1 MGLMD
6 ILQQYAARP
15 TSTEQD
21 FDEVATQV
29 PQEVLGDGVAQ
40 AFRSDQTPPFGNM
53 VGQLF
58 GQGNPQLRAGLI
70 GQLLR
75 AVGPA
80 LLSKVAGGALGRF
93 SQQNGAAAE
102 VKPED
107 ITDISADQV
116 REIAE
121 EAEKRDP
128 SILDKVGGMAAKHP
142 EALKILGGAALAIAL
157 GRVAQNMKR

>member
-6 ILQQYAARP
+6 ILQQYSARP

-29 PQEVLGDGVAQ
+29 PQQVLGDGVAH
-40 AFRSDQTPPFGNM
+40 AFRSDQTPPFGSM

-58 GQGNPQLRAGLI
+58 GQGNSQLRAGLI

-75 AVGPA
+75 AVGPT
-80 LLSKVAGGALGRF
+80 LLSKMAGGALGRLA
-93 SQQNGAAAE
+93 QQGAHAE
-102 VKPED
+102 VRPED
-107 ITDISADQV
+107 VSDISADQV
-116 REIAE
+116 REMAE

-128 SILDKVGGMAAKHP
+128 SILDKVGGMAAQHP
-142 EALKILGGAALAIAL
+142 ETLKILGGAALAIAL